1 MSEHEHHGHGHDHVH
16 LDESHW
22 AAWADH
28 AELEGEVLL
37 RFVTGAAAMI
47 AEHVGSVRRI
57 LDIGSGPGV
66 GTAELAR
73 CFPGAEV
80 VAVDASPA
88 MLERVGARAARL
100 GVADRVGTHAAELP
114 GGLAGLAPADVVW
127 ASMSLHHV
135 GDEVAAL
142 RAMGAALAPG
152 GLLALVE
159 FADDPVR
166 VLPDELDVGEPGLGE
181 RLERANRTWFGR
193 MRAGLPGHE
202 PSADLAAMV
211 AAAGLEVLRDDV
223 VVVRH
228 DAPVVGDA
236 RRFAVEQLRRARDQL
251 AALLDEPDVAALD
264 VLTDPDDP
272 RGIEHRDDVEVVAS
286 RRVVLARR
294 RSARA

>member
-1 MSEHEHHGHGHDHVH
+1 MPHGHDHVH

-37 RFVTGAAAMI
+37 DFVTGAATAV
-47 AEHVGSVRRI
+47 AGLVGGPVRRV
-57 LDIGSGPGV
+57 LDVGSGPGV

-73 CFPGAEV
+73 LFPDAEV

-88 MLERVGARAARL
+88 MLDRVGGRAARL
-100 GVADRVGTHAAELP
+100 GVGHRISTHAAELP
-114 GGLAGLAPADVVW
+114 GGLAHLGPVDVVW

-142 RAMGAALAPG
+142 RAMGAVLAAGGVLALA
-152 GLLALVE
+152 E
-159 FADDPVR
+159 FADGPMR
-166 VLPDELDVGEPGLGE
+166 VLPDDLGDGRPGLGA
-181 RLERANRTWFGR
+181 RLEEANVAWFAE

-211 AAAGLEVLRDDV
+211 AAAGLDVLADDV

-228 DAPVVGDA
+228 DAPLTGAA
-236 RRFAVEQLRRARDQL
+236 RRFAVDHLRRSRGRLEQLLDADD
-251 AALLDEPDVAALD
+251 AVALEALE
-264 VLTDPDDP
+264 
-272 RGIEHRDDVEVVAS
+272 GRDDLVVDAA
-286 RRVVLARR
+286 RRIVLARR
-294 RSARA
+294 PG